1 MSTLSLFASLGAA
14 FQSFSSHRSSC
25 KVSVPVAKSN
35 PNLISAFERDL
46 ASRLEQL
53 RSADETEYLSIEW
66 LCQAME
72 MVLSTHSFAEL
83 TASDFDQVVSNG
95 HGKWIDSFMDN
106 SVKLLDTCVV
116 LKAALAEIKSYIG
129 HLNVALR
136 ALEKDPIGEIE
147 VKRCMNALKQCSNA
161 LNRKD
166 VAVHHLAQRRSK
178 AESCSSMLRKMA
190 ERLNAED
197 SSKGDFF
204 MAIYAAQVVTIF
216 VCSLLSNVLT
226 LSSRW
231 SLLTISRSGHSSWF
245 SSFNTLQK
253 KVKELIEKKKS
264 NDRNALLMELD
275 MAEIAVRN
283 SHNVLPKIMHANASS
298 DKRTQILKVKKSA
311 KVLQAVFVDLQQGI
325 PTLESHL
332 ENIHGNLLRTRMAF
346 LDMDHGSY

>member
-35 PNLISAFERDL
+35 TDLISAFERDL

-95 HGKWIDSFMDN
+95 KWIDSFMDN

-116 LKAALAEIKSYIG
+116 LKTALAEIKSYIG

-136 ALEKDPIGEIE
+136 ALEKDPIGEIQ
-147 VKRCMNALKQCSNA
+147 VKRCMNALKHCTDA

-178 AESCSSMLRKMA
+178 LESCSSMFRRMA

-216 VCSLLSNVLT
+216 VCSLLSNA
-226 LSSRW
+226 LSLRSRW
-231 SLLTISRSGHSSWF
+231 SLSTISTSGHSSWF

-264 NDRNALLMELD
+264 KDRNALLMELD

-283 SHNVLPKIMHANASS
+283 FQNLLPKIMHANASS

-325 PTLESHL
+325 LTLESHL
-332 ENIHGNLLRTRMAF
+332 ENIHSNLLRSRMAF